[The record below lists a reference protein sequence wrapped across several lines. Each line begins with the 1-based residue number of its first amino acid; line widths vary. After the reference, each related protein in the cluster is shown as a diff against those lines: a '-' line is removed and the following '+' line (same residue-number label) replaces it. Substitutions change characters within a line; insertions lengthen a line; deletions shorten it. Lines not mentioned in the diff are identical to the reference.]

1 MRSTF
6 QRQLTLTV
14 GMILLSFV
22 VLGCSF
28 TSLFYNYMLR
38 QEKSSLSTNASAVA
52 ASASATTPTPVRQN
66 VRLQPRVR
74 GALFPSCAFLVVMDF
89 CL

>member
-38 QEKSSLSTNASAVA
+38 QEKSSLSNTNR
-52 ASASATTPTPVRQN
+52 P
-66 VRLQPRVR
+66 LQRTR
-74 GALFPSCAFLVVMDF
+74 SCQLRFPKDDSCYNNYPE
-89 CL
+89 